1 MLSKIKSDFNEL
13 PGWARILLIFGTV
26 CSIVK
31 WFPIVELL
39 QLFLFIV
46 VIPLGFLTMV
56 GLIAE
61 ETSNGVIT
69 AWQSVINTLKAK
81 GKETV
86 TEIIEP
92 NPETP
97 RNEGE

>member
-1 MLSKIKSDFNEL
+1 MLSKVKNDFDNL

-61 ETSNGVIT
+61 ETSNGIIV
-69 AWQSVINTLKAK
+69 AWQSVINTLKSK

-86 TEIIEP
+86 TEIIESDP
-92 NPETP
+92 GTP